1 MVIQKSHWNLFSCS
15 PETGL
20 PVTVD
25 FPRRKSTYP
34 IFASKSSEG
43 SPGKAPSLS
52 YKLTPSPRTRKI
64 PHRPR
69 SRGDRALLVS
79 KQSLAAVNDFLP
91 RQGPSASWIPRVC
104 TRGPSSLPTLP
115 LILLPPYVQAAH
127 QEPCHPLLVD
137 PQKKEGPRLALCD
150 KIPV

>member
-15 PETGL
+15 PKTGL

-43 SPGKAPSLS
+43 SPGKSPSLS

-91 RQGPSASWIPRVC
+91 RKGLSASSITRVC
-104 TRGPSSLPTLP
+104 SRGPSPL

-127 QEPCHPLLVD
+127 QETCRPLLLN
-137 PQKKEGPRLALCD
+137 PQEKEGPRLALCNEG
-150 KIPV
+150 PL